1 MTAKEV
7 AEYLTNECNP
17 DAIVLMDVEAS
28 ALYEEVSS
36 IGEFSPTQREF
47 LNTTHAQRWIAWR
60 GYAGMC
66 DPDHRESCSVSMNH
80 SPQSYPS
87 PACGG

>member
-7 AEYLTNECNP
+7 AEYLTTECNP

-36 IGEFSPTQREF
+36 IGELAPTQREF
-47 LNTTHAQRWIAWR
+47 LNINHADNKDYIVFH
-60 GYAGMC
+60 
-66 DPDHRESCSVSMNH
+66 DSLS
-80 SPQSYPS
+80 SYFK
-87 PACGG
+87 GDQDD

>member
-7 AEYLTNECNP
+7 TEYLTNECNP

-36 IGEFSPTQREF
+36 IGELSPTQREF
-47 LNTTHAQRWIAWR
+47 LNAHHADDKDFIVFHDSLSSYFK
-60 GYAGMC
+60 G
-66 DPDHRESCSVSMNH
+66 DPDD
-80 SPQSYPS
+80 
-87 PACGG
+87 